1 MFWKHRVTVS
11 AACGVFATIGL
22 LAGCSSTG
30 PNSSANSTTSGKS
43 TLAADVAFY
52 KGQTIRWVIDSTPGT
67 SLYDEA
73 EILAPHIGDY
83 LDATVDVVP
92 MPAGAGIPG
101 QDYVADA
108 SPNGLTIGTLNSGTD
123 LIDPLMG
130 LPSISFKM
138 QDEAIIAAEGAS
150 PVVFV
155 ACHGSP
161 FTTFSQ
167 ALSYKKVFNAITFQG
182 ATNAGQEI
190 LYGGYGAESHFV
202 SGYASQAAAAAG
214 CLRGDGYTD
223 FNAVAS
229 AGIASAISAGQIRP
243 LLMGGPI
250 AAGSTDYSIL
260 SKVPTIAQYVAE
272 YPPPAKDRPAVDAIS
287 KLWNGDPND
296 IYFAPKGTSSNRI
309 AALTAA
315 FKAAM
320 AMPSVRKEELTG
332 GFSTTYITPA
342 SAYKLL
348 TSAVQGLAAG
358 KALLSY
364 DK

>member
-1 MFWKHRVTVS
+1 MALKRRVSVS
-11 AACGVFATIGL
+11 AACGVVATIGL
-22 LAGCSSTG
+22 LAGCGNSGHSS
-30 PNSSANSTTSGKS
+30 NDATTSGAS
-43 TLAADVAFY
+43 QY
-52 KGQTIRWVIDSTPGT
+52 KGETIRWVIDSTPGT

-73 EILAPHIGDY
+73 SILAPHIGAY
-83 LDATVDVVP
+83 LHATVDIVP

-108 SPNGLTIGTLNSGTD
+108 SPNGMTIGTLNSGTD

-138 QDEAIIAAEGAS
+138 QDEAIIGAEGAS
-150 PVVFV
+150 PVVFI
-155 ACHGSP
+155 ACKGSP

-167 ALSYKKVFNAITFQG
+167 ALADKKVFNAITFQG

-190 LYGGYGAESHFV
+190 LFGGYGAQSHFV
-202 SGYASQAAAAAG
+202 SGYASQADAAAG

-223 FNAVAS
+223 YNALAS
-229 AGIASAISAGQIRP
+229 AGIASGISAGQLHP

-250 AAGSTDYSIL
+250 PAGSADYSIL
-260 SKVPTIAQYVAE
+260 SKVPTIAQFVAE
-272 YPPPAKDRPAVDAIS
+272 HPPPAKNKTAVDAIS

-296 IYFAPKGTSSNRI
+296 IYFAPKGTPSSLV

-315 FKAAM
+315 FKAVM
-320 AMPSVRKEELTG
+320 AMPSVQKQELTQ
-332 GFSTTYITPA
+332 GFSTTYISPD

-348 TSAVQGLAAG
+348 AAAVQGLDAG
-358 KALLSY
+358 KTLLTY
-364 DK
+364 NK